1 MAKDTIT
8 LLSILKNLSR
18 SELGVVFED
27 YTNMNEFV
35 KETQHLLFNQ
45 TPYQYPIFDESYREV
60 LNTKIVEH
68 FIFEEISTIPYQRW
82 QFMFNRKLNE
92 IMPYYN
98 KLYLSDTLE
107 FNPLY
112 DTDYTETLD
121 RDVGVDTETS
131 TQRESESTNQRE
143 QQNTSNKQV
152 ESASN
157 QNENL
162 SSQSDSEN
170 YEASTP
176 FNRNDS
182 GNNADKLSGE
192 QVKASANNTYSGLQ
206 NEDETREDELTSL
219 QNQEE
224 MSQSQ
229 SQLQTATTED
239 YIKKVSGKRGTLSPT
254 KMLTDYRQS
263 LLNIDMMVIHE
274 LETLF
279 RFILN

>member
-8 LLSILKNLSR
+8 LLTILKNLSR
-18 SELGVVFED
+18 SELGIPFEE
-27 YTNMNEFV
+27 YPNLNEFI

-45 TPYQYPIFDESYREV
+45 EPYHYPIFDESYRQV

-68 FIFEEISTIPYQRW
+68 FIFEEISVVPLQRW
-82 QFMFNRKLNE
+82 QYMFNRKLNE

-98 KLYLSDTLE
+98 KLYLSDLIE

-112 DTDYTETLD
+112 DTDFTETLD

-131 TQRESESTNQRE
+131 SQRESESINQRD
-143 QQNTSNKQV
+143 QQTSSDKQV
-152 ESASN
+152 DTTSS

-162 SSQSDSEN
+162 SSQSQSEN

-176 FNRNDS
+176 FNRNDA
-182 GNNADKLSGE
+182 GQNADKLSGE
-192 QVKASANNTYSGLQ
+192 EVSGTGINSYSGTQ
-206 NEDETREDELTSL
+206 NEDEKRQDDLTSL

-263 LLNIDMMVIHE
+263 LINIDMMVINE